1 MINRN
6 CSVQQD
12 MAPHNNSA
20 YLQAAIKNLDSLPAM
35 PIIAQKLLA
44 LKLDTDEG
52 ERQMQLLIVQDSVI
66 SAKIIGLANT
76 PLLGTSKKVTSVKD
90 ATLLLGLSRVR
101 SVVMGIAIMSL
112 MKKPAGRFNV
122 QDLWLHNL
130 GIAFGMLAI
139 TRAMPA
145 KIRPQ
150 EDQAFLAGMLHDIGY
165 LALAYLDSARSDALH
180 DRLAGEPDRPALDI
194 EREMLGVTHDELG
207 AELAR
212 SWHLPEE
219 IVVALRYHHKLGLS
233 IDSPEDS
240 PGQTMA
246 RIINLTEKLLPSF
259 GLHEYID
266 QSITVNEWQI
276 LGIGVEKTGDISSQ
290 VTEQAEQA
298 LQFINH
304 FV

>member
-1 MINRN
+1 
-6 CSVQQD
+6 
-12 MAPHNNSA
+12 MASNNNSVH
-20 YLQAAIKNLDSLPAM
+20 LQAAIKNLDSLPAM
-35 PIIAQKLLA
+35 PVIAQKLLA
-44 LKLDTDEG
+44 LKLDTDDG
-52 ERQMQLLIVQDSVI
+52 ERQMQLLVAQDAII

-76 PLLGTSKKVTSVKD
+76 PLLGISRKITSVKD
-90 ATLLLGLSRVR
+90 AALLLGLSRVR

-139 TRAMPA
+139 TRAMPSN
-145 KIRPQ
+145 IRPQ

-165 LALAYLDSARSDALH
+165 LALAYLDSASSDALH
-180 DRLAGEPDRPALDI
+180 DRLASEPDRLALDI

-207 AELAR
+207 ADLAQN
-212 SWHLPEE
+212 WHLPEE
-219 IVVALRYHHKLGLS
+219 IVVALRYHHKLGLTM
-233 IDSPEDS
+233 DS
-240 PGQTMA
+240 PGDLPGKTMA

-259 GLHEYID
+259 GLHEYMD
-266 QSITVNEWQI
+266 QLITVNEWQV
-276 LGIGVEKTGDISSQ
+276 LGIDTEKTDEIASQ

-304 FV
+304 FI